1 MPVCLLD
8 LKFGKIRR
16 DTVECVHDV
25 LIELLDLITMNVPA
39 VDDVTAI
46 ILHLD

>member
-16 DTVECVHDV
+16 DTVKCVHDV
-25 LIELLDLITMNVPA
+25 LIELLDLIAVYVPA